1 MTRQEHMQ
9 WCKDRALEYVKLGDG
24 KEAMMSMI
32 SDLRKHEDTV
42 KSVPISFAI
51 MLTVDSDDIEAVK
64 NFITGF
70 N

>member
-9 WCKDRALEYVKLGDG
+9 WCKDRALEYTKTGQG

-42 KSVPISFAI
+42 NGVQMAFAI
-51 MLTVDSDDIEAVK
+51 MMTVNANDMEAVK